1 MESMA
6 VYFLLFMR
14 PWAQCWLMSS
24 FPTFPFSCFSSDQ
37 HVCDLHCLLIS
48 SEPTHQHPEEHR
60 GEGIHAEAVAAL
72 QILLRQTGFAGHMEL
87 PSYRL
92 VADQGMETGL
102 ESNKSGNT

>member
-1 MESMA
+1 
-6 VYFLLFMR
+6 
-14 PWAQCWLMSS
+14 
-24 FPTFPFSCFSSDQ
+24 
-37 HVCDLHCLLIS
+37 
-48 SEPTHQHPEEHR
+48 
-60 GEGIHAEAVAAL
+60 VAAL